1 MSLSQTLYQRR
12 HYSAWLGIA
21 AILML
26 FIAPVVSVSLAL
38 SYDQNPPS
46 VMLAEATMDDGFMG
60 DGCMGDG
67 AMEMTH
73 HSDGETA
80 HQGTQASHATQHGAS
95 HDGMMMDHAAC
106 GYCVLLT
113 HLPLLNTAFK
123 ADIRSAQLLAELSP
137 PLFISSPII
146 EDTYSESQPRAPPA
160 FYS

>member
-46 VMLAEATMDDGFMG
+46 VILADATMDDR
-60 DGCMGDG
+60 
-67 AMEMTH
+67 AMEMAH
-73 HSDGETA
+73 HGGGETA
-80 HQGTQASHATQHGAS
+80 HKGTQASHATQHGAS
-95 HDGMMMDHAAC
+95 HEGMMQDHAAC

-113 HLPLLNTAFK
+113 HLPLLNTPFK
-123 ADIRSAQLLAELSP
+123 AEIRSAQLLAGISL
-137 PLFISSPII
+137 PLFISSAII
-146 EDTYSESQPRAPPA
+146 EDTYSESQARGPPV
-160 FYS
+160 FYF

>member
-1 MSLSQTLYQRR
+1 
-12 HYSAWLGIA
+12 
-21 AILML
+21 ML

-46 VMLAEATMDDGFMG
+46 AMLAEATMDDGFMG
-60 DGCMGDG
+60 DG
-67 AMEMTH
+67 AMEMAH
-73 HSDGETA
+73 HSDGGTA